1 MLLRNS
7 AVGGTSFATALLRS
21 PKVNQTTAVQTATI
35 EPKTA
40 QPAGGTIATP
50 ARPGDIS
57 ISTVAPSRTG
67 VNSTSVKRL

>member
-1 MLLRNS
+1 M
-7 AVGGTSFATALLRS
+7 
-21 PKVNQTTAVQTATI
+21 KQTIAVQTATI

-40 QPAGGTIATP
+40 QPTGGTISTP

-57 ISTVAPSRTG
+57 VSTVAPSHTG